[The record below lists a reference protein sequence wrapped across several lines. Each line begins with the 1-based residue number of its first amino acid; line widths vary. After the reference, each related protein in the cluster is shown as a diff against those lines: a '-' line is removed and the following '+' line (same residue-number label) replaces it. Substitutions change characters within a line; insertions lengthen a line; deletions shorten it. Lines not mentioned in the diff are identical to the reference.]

1 MDIEDLIDELSLLEK
16 RVLLAF
22 GDASTAS
29 PEELLKRGG
38 FKELVEVMNGASWLQ
53 SKGLVA
59 IKERVV
65 RYYSLAKKQWATK
78 NLPERRALKAL
89 RKARGRID
97 LRSLEKR
104 AKLSPKEAQIAIGW
118 MRKKG
123 WATIEKEDGRSVLV
137 ITDQGKRA
145 VTERG
150 EDEEVIQLLS
160 KRELAEGEVNPEVM
174 RMLRRRQEVVKEREK
189 VLREISLTDLG
200 KECLRKGVEMKE
212 EVAQLTPEL
221 LQTGK
226 WKEVSFRKYDIAAFA
241 PHVFGGRKHPL
252 VEYIRKVKRIFAE
265 MGFEEIEG
273 DFVELSF
280 WDFDA
285 LFQPQDH
292 PARDMQDTFYLS
304 RPETLPLPPDELVQ
318 RIREMHESGG
328 DTASEGWKYKWDVNE
343 AKKAILRTHT
353 TVNTLRYLSEH
364 PDPPI
369 KVFSVGRNF
378 RREAMDSTHLPEFIQ
393 VEGIVMEEGAN
404 LAMLIGVLR
413 EFYGRMGY
421 DRINIRPGYFPY
433 TEPSL
438 EVEMY
443 LEGEWVELG
452 GAGIFRPEVT
462 HPFGV
467 KHPVLA
473 WGLGL
478 ERLVMALTNTTD
490 MRRIYV
496 SDIEWLKRAAPIF

>member
-1 MDIEDLIDELSLLEK
+1 MDLDDLMDELSPLEK

-22 GDASTAS
+22 GDASSAS
-29 PEELLKRGG
+29 PEELLQRGG
-38 FKELVEVMNGASWLQ
+38 FRELVEVMNASSWLQ
-53 SKGLVA
+53 SKGLVS
-59 IKERVV
+59 ISEKVV
-65 RYYSLAKKQWATK
+65 SYYSLAKKQWATK

-89 RKARGRID
+89 RKARGRLD
-97 LRSLEKR
+97 LASLQKKAR
-104 AKLSPKEAQIAIGW
+104 LSPKEAQIAIGW

-123 WATIEKEDGRSVLV
+123 WAAIENVQGSSVLV

-145 VTERG
+145 VTEIGRDEELIQRLSRG
-150 EDEEVIQLLS
+150 ELS
-160 KRELAEGEVNPEVM
+160 ESQVDPETM
-174 RMLRRRQEVVKEREK
+174 RMLKTRQDVVRERER

-200 KECLRKGVEMKE
+200 KECVRKGVEIKE
-212 EVAQLTPEL
+212 EIAQLTPEL
-221 LQTGK
+221 MQTGK
-226 WKEVSFRKYDIAAFA
+226 WREVSFRKYDIAAFA
-241 PHVFGGRKHPL
+241 PPVSGGRKHPL
-252 VEYIRKVKRIFAE
+252 VEYVRKVKRIFAE

-304 RPETLPLPPDELVQ
+304 EPETLPLPPEELVQ
-318 RIREMHESGG
+318 KIKEMHESGG
-328 DTASEGWKYKWDVNE
+328 DTASEGWKYAWDVDE

-378 RREAMDSTHLPEFIQ
+378 RREAMDSKHLPEFIQ
-393 VEGIVMEEGAN
+393 VEGIVVEEGAN
-404 LAMLIGVLR
+404 LAMLIGVLK
-413 EFYGRMGY
+413 EFYRKMGY
-421 DRINIRPGYFPY
+421 DKINIRPGYFPY

-443 LEGEWVELG
+443 LNGEWVELG
-452 GAGIFRPEVT
+452 GAGMFRPEVT

-490 MRRIYV
+490 MRKIYV
-496 SDIEWLKRAAPIF
+496 SDIEWLKKAAPIF

>member
-1 MDIEDLIDELSLLEK
+1 MDVDELIEELSFLEK

-22 GDASTAS
+22 GDASSAS
-29 PEELLKRGG
+29 PEEIMQRGG
-38 FKELVEVMNGASWLQ
+38 FRELVEVMNASSWLQ
-53 SKGLVA
+53 SKGLVS

-65 RYYSLAKKQWATK
+65 SYYSLAKKQWATK

-89 RKARGRID
+89 RKARGRLD
-97 LRSLEKR
+97 LLSLEKKAR
-104 AKLSPKEAQIAIGW
+104 LSPREVQIAIGW
-118 MRKKG
+118 MKKKG
-123 WATIEKEDGRSVLV
+123 WATIKKEDGDSVLE
-137 ITDQGKRA
+137 ITDKGKRA

-150 EDEEVIQLLS
+150 EDERLIQRLS
-160 KRELAEGEVNPEVM
+160 EGELSEGEVDP
-174 RMLRRRQEVVKEREK
+174 RIIGMLKKRQDVIKEREK

-200 KECLRKGVEMKE
+200 KECIRKGVELRE

-221 LQTGK
+221 MQTGK
-226 WKEVSFRKYDIAAFA
+226 WKEVSFRKYDITAFA
-241 PHVFGGRKHPL
+241 PPIFGGRKHPL
-252 VEYIRKVKRIFAE
+252 IEYIRKVKRIFVE

-304 RPETLPLPPDELVQ
+304 EPETLPLPQEELVQ
-318 RIREMHESGG
+318 TIREMHESGG
-328 DTASEGWKYKWDVNE
+328 DTASEGWKYRWDVDE

-378 RREAMDSTHLPEFIQ
+378 RREAMDSRHLPEFIQ

-404 LAMLIGVLR
+404 LAMLIGVLK
-413 EFYGRMGY
+413 EFYRKMGY
-421 DRINIRPGYFPY
+421 DKINIRPGYFPY

-443 LEGEWVELG
+443 LDGEWVELG

-467 KHPVLA
+467 THPVLA

-478 ERLVMALTNTTD
+478 ERLVMALSNTAD
-490 MRRIYV
+490 MRQIYV
-496 SDIEWLKRAAPIF
+496 SDIEWLKKATPIF

>member
-1 MDIEDLIDELSLLEK
+1 MDVDDLMDELSLLEK

-22 GDASTAS
+22 GDVSSAA
-29 PEELLKRGG
+29 PEELLKRGR
-38 FKELVEVMNGASWLQ
+38 FAELVEVMNASSWLQ
-53 SKGLVA
+53 SKGLVT
-59 IKERVV
+59 ITEKVIS
-65 RYYSLAKKQWATK
+65 YYSLAKKQWATK
-78 NLPERRALKAL
+78 SLPERRALKAL
-89 RKARGRID
+89 RKARGRTD
-97 LRSLEKR
+97 LGTLQER
-104 AKLSPKEAQIAIGW
+104 ARLSPKEVRIAIGW
-118 MRKKG
+118 MKRKA
-123 WATIEKEDGRSVLV
+123 WATIEKEDGGTVLI
-137 ITDQGKRA
+137 ITEHGKRA
-145 VTERG
+145 VTEKGR
-150 EDEEVIQLLS
+150 DEELIQRLS
-160 KRELAEGEVNPEVM
+160 EGELSESDVDAATIGM
-174 RMLRRRQEVVKEREK
+174 LLRRQDVVRERER

-200 KECLRKGVEMKE
+200 KECIQKGIKMGE

-226 WKEVSFRKYDIAAFA
+226 WKEVSFRKYDIDAFA
-241 PHVFGGRKHPL
+241 PPVSGGRKHPL
-252 VEYIRKVKRIFAE
+252 VEHIRKVKRIFAE

-304 RPETLPLPPDELVQ
+304 EPRTLPLPPEELVQ
-318 RIREMHESGG
+318 RIKEMHESGG
-328 DTASEGWKYKWDVNE
+328 DTASEGWKYDWDVDE
-343 AKKAILRTHT
+343 ARKAILRTHT

-369 KVFSVGRNF
+369 KVFSVGRVF
-378 RREAMDSTHLPEFIQ
+378 RREAMDSKHLPEFIQ

-404 LAMLIGVLR
+404 LAMLIGVLK
-413 EFYGRMGY
+413 EFYRKMGY
-421 DRINIRPGYFPY
+421 DKINIRPGYFPY

-443 LEGEWVELG
+443 LNGEWVELG
-452 GAGIFRPEVT
+452 GAGILRPEVT
-462 HPFGV
+462 RPFGV

-478 ERLVMALTNTTD
+478 ERLVMALTSTAD
-490 MRRIYV
+490 MRTIYV
-496 SDIEWLKRAAPIF
+496 SDIEWLKKAKPIF

>member
-1 MDIEDLIDELSLLEK
+1 MDVDDLIEELSTLER

-22 GDASTAS
+22 GDASSAS
-29 PEELLKRGG
+29 PDEIVRRGG
-38 FKELVEVMNGASWLQ
+38 FKELVEAMNASSWLQ
-53 SKGLVA
+53 SKGLVS
-59 IKERVV
+59 IKEKVV
-65 RYYSLAKKQWATK
+65 SYYSLAKKQWATK
-78 NLPERRALKAL
+78 NLPERKALKAL
-89 RKARGRID
+89 RKARGRLD
-97 LRSLEKR
+97 LHSLQER
-104 AKLSPKEAQIAIGW
+104 ARLSPGETQIAIGW
-118 MRKKG
+118 MKKKG
-123 WATIEKEDGRSVLV
+123 WAIVEKDNGESVLK

-145 VTERG
+145 VTEKG
-150 EDEEVIQLLS
+150 EDEKLIQLLS
-160 KRELAEGEVNPEVM
+160 EGELTEADVNAEIIG
-174 RMLRRRQEVVKEREK
+174 MLKKRQDIVKERER

-200 KECLRKGVEMKE
+200 RECIRKGVETKA

-221 LQTGK
+221 MQTGK
-226 WKEVSFRKYDIAAFA
+226 WQEVSFRKYDISAFA
-241 PHVFGGRKHPL
+241 PPTSGGRKHPL
-252 VEYIRKVKRIFAE
+252 MEYVRKVKRIFTE

-273 DFVELSF
+273 DFVELSL
-280 WDFDA
+280 WVFDA

-304 RPETLPLPPDELVQ
+304 HPETLPLPQEQLVQ
-318 RIREMHESGG
+318 RIKDMHESGG
-328 DTASEGWKYKWDVNE
+328 DIESEGWKYQWDIEE
-343 AKKAILRTHT
+343 ARKAILRTHT

-393 VEGIVMEEGAN
+393 VEGIIMEEGAN

-413 EFYGRMGY
+413 EFYKKMGFE
-421 DRINIRPGYFPY
+421 RINIRPGYFPY

-443 LEGEWVELG
+443 LEGDWMELG

-478 ERLVMALTNTTD
+478 ERLVMALTNTAD

-496 SDIEWLKRAAPIF
+496 SDIEWLKRATPIF